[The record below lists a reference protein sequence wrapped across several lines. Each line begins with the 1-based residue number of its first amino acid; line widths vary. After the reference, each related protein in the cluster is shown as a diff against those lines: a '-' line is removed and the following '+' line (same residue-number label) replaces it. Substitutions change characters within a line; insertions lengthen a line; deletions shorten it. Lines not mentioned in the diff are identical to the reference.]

1 MMTSTRACALDVYTL
16 RGRRREEEEE
26 GGGRRS
32 GTIECEDEGSTLQ
45 VGMSPAVLEVRRG

>member
-1 MMTSTRACALDVYTL
+1 MYTL